1 MYQFLP
7 HPIFHYGKGRDV
19 VITLVNSF
27 HGRTIATL
35 TATGQEVFHNYF
47 GPFNEGFVYT
57 TAGDIEGLRELV
69 DRHTCAIM
77 LELIQGEGG
86 VMALDPEYVQAV
98 RALCDEKDLVLIVD
112 EVQTGVGRTGTFLCC
127 EHYNLQ
133 PDVVTL
139 AKGLG
144 GGLPIGAVVMNKKVA
159 EHMKPG
165 SHGSTFGGNPVCC
178 AAALAVLDTMDEEFL
193 ANVNERAAQLRAGLA
208 KLPHVQQVSGL
219 GLMVGIAF
227 DDGIKAADVRAA
239 CEKQGL
245 LVLTAKT
252 RLRLLPPLILTAED
266 VNAALDTLRTVLEK
280 CV

>member
-1 MYQFLP
+1 
-7 HPIFHYGKGRDV
+7 
-19 VITLVNSF
+19 
-27 HGRTIATL
+27 
-35 TATGQEVFHNYF
+35 
-47 GPFNEGFVYT
+47 
-57 TAGDIEGLRELV
+57 
-69 DRHTCAIM
+69 
-77 LELIQGEGG
+77 
-86 VMALDPEYVQAV
+86 MALDPEYVQAV

-127 EHYNLQ
+127 EHYNLK
-133 PDVVTL
+133 PDIVTL

-178 AAALAVLDTMDEEFL
+178 AGALAVLDTMDEEFL

>member
-1 MYQFLP
+1 
-7 HPIFHYGKGRDV
+7 
-19 VITLVNSF
+19 
-27 HGRTIATL
+27 
-35 TATGQEVFHNYF
+35 
-47 GPFNEGFVYT
+47 
-57 TAGDIEGLRELV
+57 
-69 DRHTCAIM
+69 
-77 LELIQGEGG
+77 
-86 VMALDPEYVQAV
+86 
-98 RALCDEKDLVLIVD
+98 
-112 EVQTGVGRTGTFLCC
+112 
-127 EHYNLQ
+127 
-133 PDVVTL
+133 
-139 AKGLG
+139 
-144 GGLPIGAVVMNKKVA
+144 MNKKVA

-178 AAALAVLDTMDEEFL
+178 AGALAVLDTMGEEFL